1 MARRSRTK
9 VAPLALLIAASG
21 IAVTQPA
28 IAADPQLSLDLGA
41 AVRLDLVLVHAGTFT
56 QGSPPDEPGRN
67 ADEASRQVTLSTDYY
82 IGKTPVTVGQF
93 KRFTSESGYK
103 TESERGSSGG
113 FGWDGNALVQRKDFT
128 WRSPGF
134 DQDDDSPVVLVT
146 YDDALAF
153 DDWLARKSGRRI
165 ELPTEAQWEYA
176 ARAGTTTRYYLGNDD
191 NAPGRMG
198 WFAQNAG
205 DGTRKVAQK
214 QANAFGLFD
223 MGGNVWQWCRDYYG
237 PYEARPVKDPLVTT
251 SPSTEEKPRR
261 VLRGGSWLKDA
272 KNMRSAARYRNA
284 PGSRNADNGFRIIAS
299 LDAESPASGAPPG
312 SGPSEAPA
320 GDPPGA
326 VTAGMCAC
334 TALPVMGIALII
346 VFALLRSRS
355 KAPGGGGSGGGGGAG
370 ISEVSWFNAAD
381 GFVVKAPPHLRGRNL
396 SYRVR
401 IHGRWVPGTILLD
414 GAPGGQ
420 FVYTGGTPE
429 IVELERTEP
438 FQAPFGG
445 SANGSPGYG
454 RGGVPGSTWGSSGVD
469 EASRNDPHEPFR
481 GYPSAY

>member
-113 FGWDGNALVQRKDFT
+113 FGGDGNALVQRKDFT

-205 DGTRKVAQK
+205 DGTRKVGQK

-223 MGGNVWQWCRDYYG
+223 MGGNVWQWCRDYHG

-469 EASRNDPHEPFR
+469 EASHNDPHEPFR

>member
-1 MARRSRTK
+1 MARRPRTK

-21 IAVTQPA
+21 LASARPA

-41 AVRLDLVLVHAGTFT
+41 AVRLDLVLIHAGTFT

-67 ADEASRQVTLSTDYY
+67 ADETSRQVTLSTDYY

-103 TESERGSSGG
+103 TESERGASGG
-113 FGWDGNALVQRKDFT
+113 FGWDGNALSQRKDFT
-128 WRSPGF
+128 WRNPGF
-134 DQDDDSPVVLVT
+134 EQDDDSPVVLVT

-153 DDWLARKSGRRI
+153 DDWLARKSGRRV

-176 ARAGTTTRYYLGNDD
+176 ARGGTKTRYYLGNDD

-198 WFAQNAG
+198 WFIGNAG
-205 DGTRKVAQK
+205 NGTRKVAQK
-214 QANAFGLFD
+214 EANAFGLHD

-237 PYEARPVKDPLVTT
+237 PYDAGPVTDPLVTT

-272 KNMRSAARYRNA
+272 RNLRSAARYRNA

-299 LDAESPASGAPPG
+299 VDAQSPASGTPPG
-312 SGPSEAPA
+312 SGPREAPA
-320 GDPPGA
+320 GSPPGA
-326 VTAGMCAC
+326 VTGGMCVC
-334 TALPVMGIALII
+334 MTLPMVGIALII

-355 KAPGGGGSGGGGGAG
+355 RAQGGGGAG
-370 ISEVSWFNAAD
+370 ISGVSWFAAAD
-381 GFVVKAPPHLRGRNL
+381 GFVVKAAPHLRGRSL

-401 IHGRWVPGTILLD
+401 LRGRWVPGTVILD
-414 GAPGGQ
+414 GAPAGQ

-429 IVELERTEP
+429 VVELERTEP

-445 SANGSPGYG
+445 SGNRSPGYG
-454 RGGVPGSTWGSSGVD
+454 RGDAPGSTWGSSGVD